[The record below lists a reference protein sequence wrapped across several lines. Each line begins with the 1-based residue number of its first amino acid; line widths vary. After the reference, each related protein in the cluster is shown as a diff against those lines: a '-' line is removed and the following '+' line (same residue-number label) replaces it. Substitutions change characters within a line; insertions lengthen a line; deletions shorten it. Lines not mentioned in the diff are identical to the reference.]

1 MVLSFIKKY
10 RVAATAA
17 FCMMLFE
24 LAVELVQPLII
35 SKIIDDGIAQ
45 RQLSVAWIW
54 GAILVGSAVFAFAA
68 GIASSF
74 FASHASQG
82 FGYDLRDRLYE
93 KVEGFSYSVFN
104 RFATSSLITR
114 LTGDIT
120 QMQDMLFMGLRF
132 ASRVPLVVTGSMV
145 MALVVHVRLG
155 LFLTILI
162 PVLVVFV
169 LWMIRR
175 ISQQFRTVQ
184 QRLDRLNG
192 VIQENLSGMRLIRVF
207 VRRDHEISRFGQRSR
222 DLMEGNVRALRLAET
237 TMPFVLFVM
246 NLGILAVLWFGRMD
260 IAAGDASIGQV
271 VAVVNYSLRTI
282 GALSALSW
290 IMTSY
295 SRAAASAQRVNE
307 VLLTEDSSE
316 EEALDHKVASL
327 QHSLPL
333 QGRVEFSG
341 VSFRYPGSDLRVLED
356 ISFQVE
362 PGQRVAIMGAT
373 GSGKSSLVQLIP
385 RLYEP
390 TRGIIRIDGRDI
402 AHIDSSRLRGSIGY
416 VPQEILLF
424 SGTIRDNIAWGREDA
439 AEEEIQTAAQQAQ
452 IHETI
457 ASPSHGYDTMIGQ
470 RGVNLSGGQK
480 QRLSIARALVRRPY
494 ILILDD
500 STSALDMRTEAA
512 LMQALDEFSC
522 TIFLITQK
530 ISTTIT
536 ADLILLLD
544 DGRLIASGTHEQLM
558 KESDLYR
565 RIVES
570 QHREGEEQHVQGAR

>member
-1 MVLSFIKKY
+1 MVFSFMKKY
-10 RVAATAA
+10 WIAATAA
-17 FCMMLFE
+17 FCMMLLE
-24 LAVELVQPLII
+24 LSVELVQPLII

-45 RQLSVAWIW
+45 RQLSVAWTW
-54 GAILVGSAVFAFAA
+54 GAVLVGSAFVAFAG

-82 FGYDLRDRLYE
+82 FGYDLRDKLYE

-120 QMQDMLFMGLRF
+120 QLQDMLFMSLRF
-132 ASRVPLVVTGSMV
+132 ASRVPLVVLGSMV
-145 MALVVHVRLG
+145 MALVVHAQLG
-155 LFLTILI
+155 IFLTVLI
-162 PVLVVFV
+162 PVLIVFV
-169 LWMIRR
+169 YWMIKR
-175 ISQQFRTVQ
+175 ISVQFRAVQ
-184 QRLDRLNG
+184 QRLDGLNG
-192 VIQENLSGMRLIRVF
+192 VIQENLLGMRLIRVF
-207 VRRDHEISRFGQRSR
+207 VRRDHEITRFGQRSKE
-222 DLMEGNVRALRLAET
+222 LMDGTVRALRSAET
-237 TMPFVLFVM
+237 TMPFILFVM
-246 NLGILAVLWFGRMD
+246 NLGILAVLWFGRID
-260 IAAGDASIGQV
+260 IAAGSASVGQV

-307 VLLTEDSSE
+307 VLLTEDDSE
-316 EEALDHKVASL
+316 ETHTYQTNKPNLE
-327 QHSLPL
+327 
-333 QGRVEFSG
+333 GRVEFST
-341 VSFRYPGSDLRVLED
+341 VSFRYPDSEMNALEN
-356 ISFQVE
+356 ISFQIE

-390 TRGIIRIDGRDI
+390 SNGVIKIDGIDI
-402 AHIDSSRLRGSIGY
+402 AGIDSSRLRGSIGY
-416 VPQEILLF
+416 VPQEIMLF
-424 SGTIRDNIAWGREDA
+424 SGTVRENIAWGREDA
-439 AEEEIQTAAQQAQ
+439 SLEEIEKAAKQAQ
-452 IHETI
+452 IHDTI
-457 ASPSHGYDTMIGQ
+457 KSLTHGYGTMIGQ

-480 QRLSIARALVRRPY
+480 QRLSIARALVRRPS

-512 LMQALDEFSC
+512 LMQALNSFSC
-522 TIFLITQK
+522 TTFLITQK
-530 ISTTIT
+530 ISSTVS

-544 DGRLIASGTHEQLM
+544 EGRLIASGTHDQLM
-558 KESDLYR
+558 TESSLYR

-570 QHREGEEQHVQGAR
+570 QHREGEEMHVQRTC

>member
-1 MVLSFIKKY
+1 MVFSFMKKY
-10 RVAATAA
+10 WIAATAA
-17 FCMMLFE
+17 FCMMLLE
-24 LAVELVQPLII
+24 LSVELVQPLII

-45 RQLSVAWIW
+45 RQLSVAWTW
-54 GAILVGSAVFAFAA
+54 GAVLVGSAFIAFAG

-82 FGYDLRDRLYE
+82 FGYDLRDKLYE

-120 QMQDMLFMGLRF
+120 QLQDMLFMSLRF
-132 ASRVPLVVTGSMV
+132 ASRVPLVVLGSMV
-145 MALVVHVRLG
+145 MALIVHAQLG
-155 LFLTILI
+155 IFLTVLI
-162 PVLVVFV
+162 PVLIVFV
-169 LWMIRR
+169 YWMIKR
-175 ISQQFRTVQ
+175 ISVQFRAVQ
-184 QRLDRLNG
+184 QRLDGLNG
-192 VIQENLSGMRLIRVF
+192 VIQENLLGMRLIRVF
-207 VRRDHEISRFGQRSR
+207 VRRNHEINRFDQRSKE
-222 DLMEGNVRALRLAET
+222 LMDGTVRALRSAET
-237 TMPFVLFVM
+237 TMPFILFVM
-246 NLGILAVLWFGRMD
+246 NLGILAVLWFGRID
-260 IAAGDASIGQV
+260 IAAGSASVGQV

-307 VLLTEDSSE
+307 VLLTEDDSE
-316 EEALDHKVASL
+316 ETHTYQTNKPNLE
-327 QHSLPL
+327 
-333 QGRVEFSG
+333 GRVEFST
-341 VSFRYPGSDLRVLED
+341 VSFRYPDSEMNALEN
-356 ISFQVE
+356 ISFQIE

-390 TRGIIRIDGRDI
+390 SNGIIEIDGIDI
-402 AHIDSSRLRGSIGY
+402 ADIDSSRLRGSIGY
-416 VPQEILLF
+416 VPQEIMLF
-424 SGTIRDNIAWGREDA
+424 SGTVRENIAWGREDA
-439 AEEEIQTAAQQAQ
+439 SLEEIEEAAKQAQ
-452 IHETI
+452 IHDTI
-457 ASPSHGYDTMIGQ
+457 KSLTHGYGTMIGQ

-480 QRLSIARALVRRPY
+480 QRLSIARALVRRPS

-512 LMQALDEFSC
+512 LMQALNSFSC
-522 TIFLITQK
+522 TTFLITQK
-530 ISTTIT
+530 ISSTVS

-544 DGRLIASGTHEQLM
+544 EGRLIASGTHDQLM
-558 KESDLYR
+558 TESSLYR

-570 QHREGEEQHVQGAR
+570 QHREGEEMHVQRTC

>member
-1 MVLSFIKKY
+1 MVFSFMKKY
-10 RVAATAA
+10 WIAATAA
-17 FCMMLFE
+17 FCMMLLE
-24 LAVELVQPLII
+24 LSVELVQPLII

-45 RQLSVAWIW
+45 RQLSVAWTW
-54 GAILVGSAVFAFAA
+54 GAVLVGSAFMAFAG

-82 FGYDLRDRLYE
+82 FGYDLRDKLYE

-120 QMQDMLFMGLRF
+120 QLQDMLFMSLRF
-132 ASRVPLVVTGSMV
+132 ASRVPLVVFGSMV
-145 MALVVHVRLG
+145 MALIVHARLG
-155 LFLTILI
+155 LLLTVLI
-162 PVLVVFV
+162 PVLIVFV
-169 LWMIRR
+169 YWMIKR
-175 ISQQFRTVQ
+175 ISVQFRAVQ
-184 QRLDRLNG
+184 QRLDGLNG
-192 VIQENLSGMRLIRVF
+192 VIQENLLGMRLIRVF
-207 VRRDHEISRFGQRSR
+207 VRRNHEINRFDQRSKE
-222 DLMEGNVRALRLAET
+222 LMDGTVRALRLAET
-237 TMPFVLFVM
+237 TMPFILFVM
-246 NLGILAVLWFGRMD
+246 NLGILAVLWFGRID
-260 IAAGDASIGQV
+260 IAAGSASVGQV

-307 VLLTEDSSE
+307 VLLTEDDSE
-316 EEALDHKVASL
+316 EPHAGQASKPNL
-327 QHSLPL
+327 T
-333 QGRVEFSG
+333 GKVEFSS
-341 VSFRYPGSDLRVLED
+341 VSFRYPDSEMNALEN
-356 ISFQVE
+356 ISFQIE

-390 TRGIIRIDGRDI
+390 SEGSIKIDGIDI
-402 AHIDSSRLRGSIGY
+402 ADIDSSRLRGSIGY
-416 VPQEILLF
+416 VPQEIMLF
-424 SGTIRDNIAWGREDA
+424 SGSVRENIAWGWEDA
-439 AEEEIQTAAQQAQ
+439 LLEEIEEAAKQAQ
-452 IHETI
+452 IHDTVVSL
-457 ASPSHGYDTMIGQ
+457 AQGYETMIGQ

-480 QRLSIARALVRRPY
+480 QRLSIARALVRRPS

-512 LMQALDEFSC
+512 LMQALNSFSC

-530 ISTTIT
+530 ISSTVS

-544 DGRLIASGTHEQLM
+544 EGRLIASGTHDQLM
-558 KESDLYR
+558 TESSLYR

-570 QHREGEEQHVQGAR
+570 QHREGEEMHVQRTR

>member
-1 MVLSFIKKY
+1 MVFSFMKKY
-10 RVAATAA
+10 WIAATAA
-17 FCMMLFE
+17 FCMMLLE
-24 LAVELVQPLII
+24 LSVELVQPLII

-45 RQLSVAWIW
+45 RQLSVAWTW
-54 GAILVGSAVFAFAA
+54 GAVLVGSAFMAFAG

-82 FGYDLRDRLYE
+82 FGYDLRDKLYE

-120 QMQDMLFMGLRF
+120 QLQDMLFMSLRF
-132 ASRVPLVVTGSMV
+132 ASRVPLVVFGSMV
-145 MALVVHVRLG
+145 MALIVHARLG
-155 LFLTILI
+155 LLLTVLI
-162 PVLVVFV
+162 PVLIVFV
-169 LWMIRR
+169 YWMIKR
-175 ISQQFRTVQ
+175 ISVQFRAVQ
-184 QRLDRLNG
+184 QRLDGLNG
-192 VIQENLSGMRLIRVF
+192 VIQENLLGMRLIRVF
-207 VRRDHEISRFGQRSR
+207 VRRNHEINRFDQRSKE
-222 DLMEGNVRALRLAET
+222 LMDGTVRALRLAET
-237 TMPFVLFVM
+237 TMPFILFVM
-246 NLGILAVLWFGRMD
+246 NLGILAVLWFGRID
-260 IAAGDASIGQV
+260 IAAGSASVGQV

-307 VLLTEDSSE
+307 VLLTEDDSE
-316 EEALDHKVASL
+316 EPHAGQASKPNL
-327 QHSLPL
+327 T
-333 QGRVEFSG
+333 GKVEFSS
-341 VSFRYPGSDLRVLED
+341 VSFRYPDSEMNALEN
-356 ISFQVE
+356 ISFQIE

-390 TRGIIRIDGRDI
+390 SEGSIKIDGIDI
-402 AHIDSSRLRGSIGY
+402 ADIDSSRLRGSIGY
-416 VPQEILLF
+416 VPQEIMLF
-424 SGTIRDNIAWGREDA
+424 SGSVRENIAWGREDA
-439 AEEEIQTAAQQAQ
+439 LLEEIEEAAKQAQ
-452 IHETI
+452 IHDTVVSL
-457 ASPSHGYDTMIGQ
+457 AQGYETMIGQ

-480 QRLSIARALVRRPY
+480 QRLSIARALVRRPS

-512 LMQALDEFSC
+512 LMQALNSFSC

-530 ISTTIT
+530 ISSTVS

-544 DGRLIASGTHEQLM
+544 EGRLIASGTHDQLM
-558 KESDLYR
+558 TESSLYR

-570 QHREGEEQHVQGAR
+570 QHREGEEMHVQRTR

>member
-1 MVLSFIKKY
+1 MVFSFMKKY
-10 RVAATAA
+10 WIAATAA
-17 FCMMLFE
+17 FCMMLLE
-24 LAVELVQPLII
+24 LSVELVQPLII

-45 RQLSVAWIW
+45 RQLSVAWTW
-54 GAILVGSAVFAFAA
+54 GAVLVGSAFMAFAG

-120 QMQDMLFMGLRF
+120 QLQDMLFMSLRF
-132 ASRVPLVVTGSMV
+132 ASRVPLVVLGSMV
-145 MALVVHVRLG
+145 MALVVHAQLG
-155 LFLTILI
+155 LFLTVLI
-162 PVLVVFV
+162 PVLIVFV
-169 LWMIRR
+169 YWMIKR
-175 ISQQFRTVQ
+175 ISVQFRAVQ
-184 QRLDRLNG
+184 QRLDGLNG
-192 VIQENLSGMRLIRVF
+192 VIQENLLGMRLIRVF
-207 VRRDHEISRFGQRSR
+207 VRRNHEINRFDQRSKE
-222 DLMEGNVRALRLAET
+222 LMDGTVRALRSAET
-237 TMPFVLFVM
+237 TMPFILFVM
-246 NLGILAVLWFGRMD
+246 NLGILAVLWFGRID
-260 IAAGDASIGQV
+260 IAAGSASVGQV

-307 VLLTEDSSE
+307 VLLTEDDSE
-316 EEALDHKVASL
+316 ETHTYQTNKPNLE
-327 QHSLPL
+327 
-333 QGRVEFSG
+333 GRVEFST
-341 VSFRYPGSDLRVLED
+341 VSFRYPDSEMNALEN
-356 ISFQVE
+356 ISFQIE

-390 TRGIIRIDGRDI
+390 SNGIIKIDGIDI
-402 AHIDSSRLRGSIGY
+402 ADIDSSRLRGSIGY
-416 VPQEILLF
+416 VPQEIMLF
-424 SGTIRDNIAWGREDA
+424 SGTVRENIAWGREDA
-439 AEEEIQTAAQQAQ
+439 SLEEIEEAAKQAQ
-452 IHETI
+452 IHDTI
-457 ASPSHGYDTMIGQ
+457 KSLTHGYGTMIGQ

-480 QRLSIARALVRRPY
+480 QRLSIARALVRRPS

-512 LMQALDEFSC
+512 LMQALNSFSC
-522 TIFLITQK
+522 TTFLITQK
-530 ISTTIT
+530 ISSTVS

-544 DGRLIASGTHEQLM
+544 EGRLIASGTHDQLM
-558 KESDLYR
+558 TESSLYR

-570 QHREGEEQHVQGAR
+570 QHREGEEMHVQRTC

>member
-1 MVLSFIKKY
+1 MVFSFMKKY
-10 RVAATAA
+10 WIAATAA
-17 FCMMLFE
+17 FCMMLLE
-24 LAVELVQPLII
+24 LSVELVQPLII

-45 RQLSVAWIW
+45 RQLSVAWTW
-54 GAILVGSAVFAFAA
+54 GAVLVGSAFMAFAG

-82 FGYDLRDRLYE
+82 FGYDLRDKLYE

-120 QMQDMLFMGLRF
+120 QLQDMLFMSLRF
-132 ASRVPLVVTGSMV
+132 ASRVPLVVLGSMV
-145 MALVVHVRLG
+145 MALIVHAQLG
-155 LFLTILI
+155 IFLTVLI
-162 PVLVVFV
+162 PVLIVFV
-169 LWMIRR
+169 YWMIKR
-175 ISQQFRTVQ
+175 ISVQFRAVQ
-184 QRLDRLNG
+184 QRLDGLNG
-192 VIQENLSGMRLIRVF
+192 VIQENLLGMRLIRVF
-207 VRRDHEISRFGQRSR
+207 VRRNHEINRFDQRSKE
-222 DLMEGNVRALRLAET
+222 LMDGTVRALRSAET
-237 TMPFVLFVM
+237 TMPFILFVM
-246 NLGILAVLWFGRMD
+246 NLGILAVLWFGRID
-260 IAAGDASIGQV
+260 IAAGSASVGQV

-307 VLLTEDSSE
+307 VLLTEDDSE
-316 EEALDHKVASL
+316 ETHTGQTNKPNLE
-327 QHSLPL
+327 
-333 QGRVEFSG
+333 GRVEFST
-341 VSFRYPGSDLRVLED
+341 VSFRYPDSEMNALEN
-356 ISFQVE
+356 ISFQIE

-390 TRGIIRIDGRDI
+390 SNGIIKIDGIDI
-402 AHIDSSRLRGSIGY
+402 ADIDSSRLRGSIGY
-416 VPQEILLF
+416 VPQEIMLF
-424 SGTIRDNIAWGREDA
+424 SGTVRENIAWGREDA
-439 AEEEIQTAAQQAQ
+439 SLEEIEEAAKQAQ
-452 IHETI
+452 IHDTI
-457 ASPSHGYDTMIGQ
+457 KSLTHGYSTMIGQ

-480 QRLSIARALVRRPY
+480 QRLSIARALVRRPS

-512 LMQALDEFSC
+512 LMQALNSFSC
-522 TIFLITQK
+522 TTFLITQK
-530 ISTTIT
+530 ISSTVS

-544 DGRLIASGTHEQLM
+544 EGRLIASGTHDQLM
-558 KESDLYR
+558 TESSLYR

-570 QHREGEEQHVQGAR
+570 QHREGEEMHVQRTR

>member
-1 MVLSFIKKY
+1 MVFSFMKKY
-10 RVAATAA
+10 WIAATAA
-17 FCMMLFE
+17 FCMMLLE
-24 LAVELVQPLII
+24 LSVELVQPLII

-45 RQLSVAWIW
+45 RQLSVAWTW
-54 GAILVGSAVFAFAA
+54 GAVLVGSAFMAFAG

-82 FGYDLRDRLYE
+82 FGYDLRDKLYE

-120 QMQDMLFMGLRF
+120 QLQDMLFMSLRF
-132 ASRVPLVVTGSMV
+132 ASRVPLVVFGSMV
-145 MALVVHVRLG
+145 MALIVHARLG
-155 LFLTILI
+155 LLLTVLI
-162 PVLVVFV
+162 PVLIVFV
-169 LWMIRR
+169 YWMIKR
-175 ISQQFRTVQ
+175 ISVQFRAVQ
-184 QRLDRLNG
+184 QRLDGLNG
-192 VIQENLSGMRLIRVF
+192 VIQENLLGMRLIRVF
-207 VRRDHEISRFGQRSR
+207 VRRNHEINRFDQRSKE
-222 DLMEGNVRALRLAET
+222 LMDGTVRALRLAET
-237 TMPFVLFVM
+237 TMPFILFVM
-246 NLGILAVLWFGRMD
+246 NLGILAVLWFGRID
-260 IAAGDASIGQV
+260 IAAGSASVGQV

-307 VLLTEDSSE
+307 VLLTEDDSE
-316 EEALDHKVASL
+316 EPHAGQASKPNLTGKVD
-327 QHSLPL
+327 
-333 QGRVEFSG
+333 FSS
-341 VSFRYPGSDLRVLED
+341 VSFRYPDSEMNALEN
-356 ISFQVE
+356 ISFQIE

-390 TRGIIRIDGRDI
+390 SEGSIKIDGIDI
-402 AHIDSSRLRGSIGY
+402 ADIDSSRLRGSIGY
-416 VPQEILLF
+416 VPQEIMLF
-424 SGTIRDNIAWGREDA
+424 SGSVRENIAWGREDA
-439 AEEEIQTAAQQAQ
+439 LLEEIEEAAKQAQ
-452 IHETI
+452 IHDTVVSL
-457 ASPSHGYDTMIGQ
+457 AQGYETMIGQ

-480 QRLSIARALVRRPY
+480 QRLSIARALVRRPS

-512 LMQALDEFSC
+512 LMQALNSFSC

-530 ISTTIT
+530 ISSTVS

-544 DGRLIASGTHEQLM
+544 EGRLIASGTHDQLM
-558 KESDLYR
+558 TESSLYR

-570 QHREGEEQHVQGAR
+570 QHREGEEMHVQRTR

>member
-1 MVLSFIKKY
+1 MVFSFMKKY
-10 RVAATAA
+10 WIAATAA
-17 FCMMLFE
+17 FCMMLLE
-24 LAVELVQPLII
+24 LSVELVQPLII

-45 RQLSVAWIW
+45 RQLSVAWTW
-54 GAILVGSAVFAFAA
+54 GAVLVGSAFMAFAD

-82 FGYDLRDRLYE
+82 FGYDLRDKLYE

-120 QMQDMLFMGLRF
+120 QLQDMLFMSLRF
-132 ASRVPLVVTGSMV
+132 ASRVPLVVLGSMV
-145 MALVVHVRLG
+145 MALVVHAQLG
-155 LFLTILI
+155 IFLTVLI
-162 PVLVVFV
+162 PVLIVFV
-169 LWMIRR
+169 YWMIKR
-175 ISQQFRTVQ
+175 ISVQFRAVQ
-184 QRLDRLNG
+184 QRLDGLNG
-192 VIQENLSGMRLIRVF
+192 VIQENLLGMRLIRVF
-207 VRRDHEISRFGQRSR
+207 VRRNHEINRFDQRSKE
-222 DLMEGNVRALRLAET
+222 LMDGTVRALRSAET
-237 TMPFVLFVM
+237 TMPFILFVM
-246 NLGILAVLWFGRMD
+246 NLGILAVLWFGRID
-260 IAAGDASIGQV
+260 ITAGSASVGQV

-307 VLLTEDSSE
+307 VLLTEDDSE
-316 EEALDHKVASL
+316 ETHTGQTNKPNLEGK
-327 QHSLPL
+327 
-333 QGRVEFSG
+333 VEFSA
-341 VSFRYPGSDLRVLED
+341 VSFRYPDSEMSALEN
-356 ISFQVE
+356 ISFQIE

-390 TRGIIRIDGRDI
+390 SNGIIKIDGIDI
-402 AHIDSSRLRGSIGY
+402 ADIDSSRLRGSIGY
-416 VPQEILLF
+416 VPQEIMLF
-424 SGTIRDNIAWGREDA
+424 SGTVRENIAWGREDA
-439 AEEEIQTAAQQAQ
+439 SLEEIEEAAKQAQ
-452 IHETI
+452 IHDTI
-457 ASPSHGYDTMIGQ
+457 KSLTHGYSTMIGQ

-480 QRLSIARALVRRPY
+480 QRLSIARALVRRPS

-512 LMQALDEFSC
+512 LMQALNSFSC
-522 TIFLITQK
+522 TTFLITQK
-530 ISTTIT
+530 ISSTVS

-544 DGRLIASGTHEQLM
+544 EGRLIASGTHDQLM
-558 KESDLYR
+558 TESSLYR

-570 QHREGEEQHVQGAR
+570 QHREGEETHVQRTR

>member
-1 MVLSFIKKY
+1 MVFSFMKKY
-10 RVAATAA
+10 WIAATAA
-17 FCMMLFE
+17 FCMMLLE
-24 LAVELVQPLII
+24 LSVELVQPLII

-45 RQLSVAWIW
+45 RQLSVAWTW
-54 GAILVGSAVFAFAA
+54 GVVLVGSAFMAFAG

-82 FGYDLRDRLYE
+82 FGYDLRDKLYE

-120 QMQDMLFMGLRF
+120 QLQDMLFMSLRF
-132 ASRVPLVVTGSMV
+132 ASRVPLVVLGSMV
-145 MALVVHVRLG
+145 MALVVHAQLG
-155 LFLTILI
+155 IFLTVLI
-162 PVLVVFV
+162 PVLIVFV
-169 LWMIRR
+169 YWMIKR
-175 ISQQFRTVQ
+175 ISVQFRAVQ
-184 QRLDRLNG
+184 QRLDGLNG
-192 VIQENLSGMRLIRVF
+192 VIQENLLGMRLIRVF
-207 VRRDHEISRFGQRSR
+207 VRRNHEINRFDQRSKE
-222 DLMEGNVRALRLAET
+222 LMDGTVRALRSAET
-237 TMPFVLFVM
+237 TMPFILFVM
-246 NLGILAVLWFGRMD
+246 NLGILAVLWFGRID
-260 IAAGDASIGQV
+260 ITAGSASVGQV

-307 VLLTEDSSE
+307 VLLTEDDSE
-316 EEALDHKVASL
+316 ETHTGQTNKPNLEGK
-327 QHSLPL
+327 
-333 QGRVEFSG
+333 VEFSA
-341 VSFRYPGSDLRVLED
+341 VSFRYPDSEMNALEN
-356 ISFQVE
+356 ISFQIE

-390 TRGIIRIDGRDI
+390 SNGIIKIDGIDI
-402 AHIDSSRLRGSIGY
+402 ADIDSSRLRGSIGY
-416 VPQEILLF
+416 VPQEIMLF
-424 SGTIRDNIAWGREDA
+424 SGTVRENIAWGREDA
-439 AEEEIQTAAQQAQ
+439 SLEEIEEAAKQAQ
-452 IHETI
+452 IHDTI
-457 ASPSHGYDTMIGQ
+457 KSLTHGYGTMIGQ

-480 QRLSIARALVRRPY
+480 QRLSIARALVRRPS

-512 LMQALDEFSC
+512 LMQALNSFSC
-522 TIFLITQK
+522 TTFLITQK
-530 ISTTIT
+530 ISSTVS

-544 DGRLIASGTHEQLM
+544 EGRLIASGTHDQLM
-558 KESDLYR
+558 TESSLYR

-570 QHREGEEQHVQGAR
+570 QHREGEETHVQRTR

>member
-1 MVLSFIKKY
+1 MVFSFMKKY
-10 RVAATAA
+10 WIAATAA
-17 FCMMLFE
+17 FCMMLLE
-24 LAVELVQPLII
+24 LSVELVQPLII

-45 RQLSVAWIW
+45 RQLSVAWTW
-54 GAILVGSAVFAFAA
+54 GAVLVGSAFMAFAG

-82 FGYDLRDRLYE
+82 FGYDLRDKLYE

-120 QMQDMLFMGLRF
+120 QLQDMLFMSLRF
-132 ASRVPLVVTGSMV
+132 ASRVPLVVLGSMV
-145 MALVVHVRLG
+145 MALIVHAQLG
-155 LFLTILI
+155 IFLTVLI
-162 PVLVVFV
+162 PVLIVFV
-169 LWMIRR
+169 YWMIKR
-175 ISQQFRTVQ
+175 ISVQFRAVQ
-184 QRLDRLNG
+184 QRLDGLNG
-192 VIQENLSGMRLIRVF
+192 VIQENLLGMRLIRVF
-207 VRRDHEISRFGQRSR
+207 VRRNHEINRFDQRSKE
-222 DLMEGNVRALRLAET
+222 LMDGTVRALRSAET
-237 TMPFVLFVM
+237 TMPFILFVM
-246 NLGILAVLWFGRMD
+246 NLGILAVLWFGRID
-260 IAAGDASIGQV
+260 IAAGSASVGQV

-307 VLLTEDSSE
+307 VLLADDDSE
-316 EEALDHKVASL
+316 ETHTGQTNKPNLE
-327 QHSLPL
+327 
-333 QGRVEFSG
+333 GRVEFST
-341 VSFRYPGSDLRVLED
+341 VSFRYPDSEMNALEN
-356 ISFQVE
+356 ISFQIE

-390 TRGIIRIDGRDI
+390 SNGIIKIDGIDI
-402 AHIDSSRLRGSIGY
+402 ADIDSSRLRGSIGY
-416 VPQEILLF
+416 VPQEIMLF
-424 SGTIRDNIAWGREDA
+424 SGTVRENIAWGREDA
-439 AEEEIQTAAQQAQ
+439 SLEEIEEAAKQAQ
-452 IHETI
+452 IHDTI
-457 ASPSHGYDTMIGQ
+457 KSLTHGYGTMIGQ

-480 QRLSIARALVRRPY
+480 QRLSIARALVRRPS

-512 LMQALDEFSC
+512 LMQALNSFSC
-522 TIFLITQK
+522 TTFLITQK
-530 ISTTIT
+530 ISSTVS

-544 DGRLIASGTHEQLM
+544 EGRLIASGTHDQLM
-558 KESDLYR
+558 TESSLYR

-570 QHREGEEQHVQGAR
+570 QHREGEETHVQRTR

>member
-1 MVLSFIKKY
+1 MVFSFMKKY
-10 RVAATAA
+10 WIAATAA
-17 FCMMLFE
+17 FCMMLLE
-24 LAVELVQPLII
+24 LSVELVQPLII

-45 RQLSVAWIW
+45 RQLSVAWTW
-54 GAILVGSAVFAFAA
+54 GAVLVGSAFMAFAG

-82 FGYDLRDRLYE
+82 FGYDLRDKLYE

-120 QMQDMLFMGLRF
+120 QLQDMLFMSLRF
-132 ASRVPLVVTGSMV
+132 ASRVPLVVLGSMV
-145 MALVVHVRLG
+145 MALIVHAQLG
-155 LFLTILI
+155 IFLTVLI
-162 PVLVVFV
+162 PVLIVFV
-169 LWMIRR
+169 YWMIKR
-175 ISQQFRTVQ
+175 ISVQFRAVQ
-184 QRLDRLNG
+184 QRLDGLNG
-192 VIQENLSGMRLIRVF
+192 VIQENLLGMRLIRVF
-207 VRRDHEISRFGQRSR
+207 VRRNHEINRFDQRSKE
-222 DLMEGNVRALRLAET
+222 LMDGTVRALRSAET
-237 TMPFVLFVM
+237 TMPFILFVM
-246 NLGILAVLWFGRMD
+246 NLGILAVLWFGRID
-260 IAAGDASIGQV
+260 IAAGSASVGQV

-307 VLLTEDSSE
+307 VLLADDDSE
-316 EEALDHKVASL
+316 ETHTGQTNKPNLE
-327 QHSLPL
+327 
-333 QGRVEFSG
+333 GRVEFST
-341 VSFRYPGSDLRVLED
+341 VSFRYPDSEMNALEN
-356 ISFQVE
+356 ISFQIE

-390 TRGIIRIDGRDI
+390 SNGIIKIDGIDI
-402 AHIDSSRLRGSIGY
+402 ADIDSSRLRGSIGY
-416 VPQEILLF
+416 VPQEIMLF
-424 SGTIRDNIAWGREDA
+424 SGTVRENIAWGREDA
-439 AEEEIQTAAQQAQ
+439 SLEEIEEAAKQAQ
-452 IHETI
+452 IHDTI
-457 ASPSHGYDTMIGQ
+457 KSLTHGYGTMIGQ

-480 QRLSIARALVRRPY
+480 QRLSIARALVRRPS

-512 LMQALDEFSC
+512 LMQALNSFSC
-522 TIFLITQK
+522 TTFLITQK
-530 ISTTIT
+530 ISSTVS

-544 DGRLIASGTHEQLM
+544 EGRLIASGTHDQLM
-558 KESDLYR
+558 TESSLYR

-570 QHREGEEQHVQGAR
+570 QHREGEEMHVQRTR

>member
-1 MVLSFIKKY
+1 MVFSFMKKY
-10 RVAATAA
+10 WIAATAA
-17 FCMMLFE
+17 FCMMLLE
-24 LAVELVQPLII
+24 LSVELVQPLII

-45 RQLSVAWIW
+45 RQLSVAWTW
-54 GAILVGSAVFAFAA
+54 GAVLVGSAFMAFAG

-82 FGYDLRDRLYE
+82 FGYDLRDKLYE

-120 QMQDMLFMGLRF
+120 QLQDMLFMSLRF
-132 ASRVPLVVTGSMV
+132 ASRVPLVVLGSMV
-145 MALVVHVRLG
+145 MALVVHAQLG
-155 LFLTILI
+155 IFLTVLI
-162 PVLVVFV
+162 PVLIVFV
-169 LWMIRR
+169 YWMIKR
-175 ISQQFRTVQ
+175 ISVQFRAVQ
-184 QRLDRLNG
+184 QRLDGLNG
-192 VIQENLSGMRLIRVF
+192 VIQENLLGMRLIRVF
-207 VRRDHEISRFGQRSR
+207 VRRNHEINRFDQRSKE
-222 DLMEGNVRALRLAET
+222 LMDGTVRALRSAET
-237 TMPFVLFVM
+237 TMPFILFVM
-246 NLGILAVLWFGRMD
+246 NLGILAVLWFGRID
-260 IAAGDASIGQV
+260 IAAGSASVGQV

-307 VLLTEDSSE
+307 VLLADDDSE
-316 EEALDHKVASL
+316 ETHTGQTNKPNLE
-327 QHSLPL
+327 
-333 QGRVEFSG
+333 GRVEFST
-341 VSFRYPGSDLRVLED
+341 VSFRYPDSEMNALEN
-356 ISFQVE
+356 ISFQIE

-390 TRGIIRIDGRDI
+390 SNGIIKIDGIDI
-402 AHIDSSRLRGSIGY
+402 ADIDSSRLRGSIGY
-416 VPQEILLF
+416 VPQEIMLF
-424 SGTIRDNIAWGREDA
+424 SGTVRENIAWGREDA
-439 AEEEIQTAAQQAQ
+439 SLEEIEEAAKQAQ
-452 IHETI
+452 IHDTI
-457 ASPSHGYDTMIGQ
+457 KSLTHGYGTMIGQ

-480 QRLSIARALVRRPY
+480 QRLSIARALVRRPS

-512 LMQALDEFSC
+512 LMQALNSFSC
-522 TIFLITQK
+522 TTFLITQK
-530 ISTTIT
+530 ISSTVS

-544 DGRLIASGTHEQLM
+544 EGRLIASGTHDQLM
-558 KESDLYR
+558 TESSLYR

-570 QHREGEEQHVQGAR
+570 QHREGEEMHVQRTR

>member
-1 MVLSFIKKY
+1 MVFSFMKKY
-10 RVAATAA
+10 WIAATAA
-17 FCMMLFE
+17 FCMMLLE
-24 LAVELVQPLII
+24 LSVELVQPLII

-45 RQLSVAWIW
+45 RQLSVAWTW
-54 GAILVGSAVFAFAA
+54 GAVLVGSAFMAFAG

-82 FGYDLRDRLYE
+82 FGYDLRDKLYE

-120 QMQDMLFMGLRF
+120 QLQDMLFMSLRF
-132 ASRVPLVVTGSMV
+132 ASRVPLVVFGSMV
-145 MALVVHVRLG
+145 MALIVHARLG
-155 LFLTILI
+155 LLLTVLI
-162 PVLVVFV
+162 PVLIVFV
-169 LWMIRR
+169 YWMIKR
-175 ISQQFRTVQ
+175 ISVQFRAVQ
-184 QRLDRLNG
+184 QRLDGLNG
-192 VIQENLSGMRLIRVF
+192 VIQENLLGMRLIRVF
-207 VRRDHEISRFGQRSR
+207 VRRNHEINRFDQRSKE
-222 DLMEGNVRALRLAET
+222 LMDGTVRALRLAET
-237 TMPFVLFVM
+237 TMPFILFVM
-246 NLGILAVLWFGRMD
+246 NLGILAVLWFGRID
-260 IAAGDASIGQV
+260 IAAGSASVGQV

-307 VLLTEDSSE
+307 VLLTEDDSE
-316 EEALDHKVASL
+316 EPHAGQVSKPNLTGK
-327 QHSLPL
+327 
-333 QGRVEFSG
+333 VEFSS
-341 VSFRYPGSDLRVLED
+341 VSFRYPDSEMNALEN
-356 ISFQVE
+356 ISFQIE

-390 TRGIIRIDGRDI
+390 SEGSIKIDGIDI
-402 AHIDSSRLRGSIGY
+402 ADIDSSRLRGSIGY
-416 VPQEILLF
+416 VPQEIMLF
-424 SGTIRDNIAWGREDA
+424 SGSVRENIAWGREDA
-439 AEEEIQTAAQQAQ
+439 LLEEIEEAAKQAQ
-452 IHETI
+452 IHDTVVSL
-457 ASPSHGYDTMIGQ
+457 AQGYETMIGQ

-480 QRLSIARALVRRPY
+480 QRLSIARALVRRPS

-512 LMQALDEFSC
+512 LMQALNSFSC

-530 ISTTIT
+530 ISSTVS

-544 DGRLIASGTHEQLM
+544 EGRLIASGTHDQLM
-558 KESDLYR
+558 TESSLYR

-570 QHREGEEQHVQGAR
+570 QHREGEEMHVQRTR

>member
-1 MVLSFIKKY
+1 MVFSFMKKY
-10 RVAATAA
+10 WIAATAA
-17 FCMMLFE
+17 FCMMLLE
-24 LAVELVQPLII
+24 LSVELVQPLII

-45 RQLSVAWIW
+45 RQLSVAWTW
-54 GAILVGSAVFAFAA
+54 GAVLVGSAFMAFAG

-82 FGYDLRDRLYE
+82 FGYDLRDKLYE

-120 QMQDMLFMGLRF
+120 QLQDMLFMSLRF
-132 ASRVPLVVTGSMV
+132 ASRVPLVVFGSMV
-145 MALVVHVRLG
+145 MALVVHAQLG
-155 LFLTILI
+155 LFLTVLI
-162 PVLVVFV
+162 PVLIVFV
-169 LWMIRR
+169 YWMIKR
-175 ISQQFRTVQ
+175 ISVQFRAVQ
-184 QRLDRLNG
+184 QRLDGLNG
-192 VIQENLSGMRLIRVF
+192 VIQENLLGMRLIRVF
-207 VRRDHEISRFGQRSR
+207 VRRHHEINRFDQRSKE
-222 DLMEGNVRALRLAET
+222 LMDGTVRALRLAET

-246 NLGILAVLWFGRMD
+246 NLGILAVLWFGRTD
-260 IAAGDASIGQV
+260 IAAGSASVGQV

-307 VLLTEDSSE
+307 VLLTEDDSE
-316 EEALDHKVASL
+316 ETHTGQTNKPNLE
-327 QHSLPL
+327 
-333 QGRVEFSG
+333 GRVEFSV
-341 VSFRYPGSDLRVLED
+341 VSFRYPDSEMNALEN
-356 ISFQVE
+356 ISFQIE

-390 TRGIIRIDGRDI
+390 SDGIIKIDGIDI
-402 AHIDSSRLRGSIGY
+402 ADIDSSRLRGSIGY
-416 VPQEILLF
+416 VPQEIMLF
-424 SGTIRDNIAWGREDA
+424 SGSVRENIAWGREDA
-439 AEEEIQTAAQQAQ
+439 SLEEIEEAAKQAQ
-452 IHETI
+452 IHDTI
-457 ASPSHGYDTMIGQ
+457 VSLAQGYETMIGQ

-480 QRLSIARALVRRPY
+480 QRLSIARALVRRPS

-512 LMQALDEFSC
+512 LMQALNSFSC
-522 TIFLITQK
+522 TTFLITQK
-530 ISTTIT
+530 ISSTVS

-544 DGRLIASGTHEQLM
+544 EGRLIASGTHDQLIT
-558 KESDLYR
+558 ESSLYR

-570 QHREGEEQHVQGAR
+570 QHREGEEVHVQRTR

>member
-1 MVLSFIKKY
+1 M
-10 RVAATAA
+10 
-17 FCMMLFE
+17 
-24 LAVELVQPLII
+24 
-35 SKIIDDGIAQ
+35 
-45 RQLSVAWIW
+45 
-54 GAILVGSAVFAFAA
+54 AFAG

-82 FGYDLRDRLYE
+82 FGYDLRDKLYE

-120 QMQDMLFMGLRF
+120 QLQDMLFMSLRF
-132 ASRVPLVVTGSMV
+132 ASRVPLVVFGSMV
-145 MALVVHVRLG
+145 MALIVHARLG
-155 LFLTILI
+155 LLLTVLI
-162 PVLVVFV
+162 PVLIVFV
-169 LWMIRR
+169 YWMIKR
-175 ISQQFRTVQ
+175 ISVQFRAVQ
-184 QRLDRLNG
+184 QRLDGLNG
-192 VIQENLSGMRLIRVF
+192 VIQENLLGMRLIRVF
-207 VRRDHEISRFGQRSR
+207 VRRNHEINRFDQRSKE
-222 DLMEGNVRALRLAET
+222 LMDGTVRALRLAET
-237 TMPFVLFVM
+237 TMPFILFVM
-246 NLGILAVLWFGRMD
+246 NLGILAVLWFGRID
-260 IAAGDASIGQV
+260 IAAGSASVGQV

-307 VLLTEDSSE
+307 VLLTEDDSE
-316 EEALDHKVASL
+316 EPHAGQASKPNL
-327 QHSLPL
+327 T
-333 QGRVEFSG
+333 GKVEFSS
-341 VSFRYPGSDLRVLED
+341 VSFRYPDSEMNALEN
-356 ISFQVE
+356 ISFQIE

-390 TRGIIRIDGRDI
+390 SEGSIKIDGIDI
-402 AHIDSSRLRGSIGY
+402 ADIDSSRLRGSIGY
-416 VPQEILLF
+416 VPQEIMLF
-424 SGTIRDNIAWGREDA
+424 SGSVRENIAWGREDA
-439 AEEEIQTAAQQAQ
+439 LLEEIEEAAKQAQ
-452 IHETI
+452 IHDTVVSL
-457 ASPSHGYDTMIGQ
+457 AQGYETMIGQ

-480 QRLSIARALVRRPY
+480 QRLSIARALVRRPS

-512 LMQALDEFSC
+512 LMQALNSFSC

-530 ISTTIT
+530 ISSTVS

-544 DGRLIASGTHEQLM
+544 EGRLIASGTHDQLM
-558 KESDLYR
+558 TESSLYR

-570 QHREGEEQHVQGAR
+570 QHREGEEMHVQRTR

>member
-1 MVLSFIKKY
+1 MVFSFMKKY
-10 RVAATAA
+10 WIAATAA
-17 FCMMLFE
+17 FCMMLLE
-24 LAVELVQPLII
+24 LSVELVQPLII

-45 RQLSVAWIW
+45 RQLSVAWTW
-54 GAILVGSAVFAFAA
+54 GAVLVGSAFIAFAG

-82 FGYDLRDRLYE
+82 FGYDLRDKLYE

-120 QMQDMLFMGLRF
+120 QMQDMLFMSLRF
-132 ASRVPLVVTGSMV
+132 ASRVPLVVFGSMV
-145 MALVVHVRLG
+145 MALVVHAQLG
-155 LFLTILI
+155 IFLTVLI
-162 PVLVVFV
+162 PVLIVFV
-169 LWMIRR
+169 YRMIKR
-175 ISQQFRTVQ
+175 ISVQFRAVQ
-184 QRLDRLNG
+184 QRLDGLNG
-192 VIQENLSGMRLIRVF
+192 VIQENLLGMRLIRVF
-207 VRRDHEISRFGQRSR
+207 VRRNHEINRFDQRSKE
-222 DLMEGNVRALRLAET
+222 LMDGTVRALRSAET
-237 TMPFVLFVM
+237 TMPFILFVM
-246 NLGILAVLWFGRMD
+246 NLGILAVLWFGRID
-260 IAAGDASIGQV
+260 IAAGSASVGQV

-307 VLLTEDSSE
+307 VLLTEDDSE
-316 EEALDHKVASL
+316 ETHTDQTNKPNLE
-327 QHSLPL
+327 
-333 QGRVEFSG
+333 GRVEFST
-341 VSFRYPGSDLRVLED
+341 VSFRYPDSEMNALEN
-356 ISFQVE
+356 ISFQIE

-390 TRGIIRIDGRDI
+390 SNGIIKIDGIDI
-402 AHIDSSRLRGSIGY
+402 ADIDSSRLRGSIGY
-416 VPQEILLF
+416 VPQEIMLF
-424 SGTIRDNIAWGREDA
+424 SGTVRENIAWGREDA
-439 AEEEIQTAAQQAQ
+439 SLEEIEEAAKQAQ
-452 IHETI
+452 IHDTI
-457 ASPSHGYDTMIGQ
+457 KSLTHGYGTMIGQ

-480 QRLSIARALVRRPY
+480 QRLSIARALVRRPS

-512 LMQALDEFSC
+512 LMQALNSFSC
-522 TIFLITQK
+522 TTFLITQK
-530 ISTTIT
+530 ISSTVS

-544 DGRLIASGTHEQLM
+544 EGRLIASGTHDQLM
-558 KESDLYR
+558 TESSLYR

-570 QHREGEEQHVQGAR
+570 QHREGEEMHVQRTR